1 MQKKKT
7 HEQYVDELKDAN
19 NSIVVLDKY
28 INSEVPIEHKC
39 LICNYHWKARPV
51 NILRGK
57 GCPKCAGILKRTTQ
71 SYMEEIRKINP
82 NILPLEDYINVYT
95 QISHKCLIHNV
106 EWSTSPSS
114 VLQGCGCY
122 MCGAEKLRKSNTKS
136 NEQYL
141 AELKKVNPN
150 IIPLEKYK
158 GASTKILHK
167 CLIDGYEWKAQPAHE
182 LSGYGCPKCK
192 VSKGEHKIAMWL
204 ESHNIPYEVQYK
216 FDDCKDQKSLP
227 FDFYL
232 PQYNVCIEF
241 DGEQHFR
248 PINFFGGEEKFKRQQ
263 LHDKIKN
270 EYCKSKDIPL
280 LRISFNQ
287 NIEEKL
293 DNFLFN

>member
-1 MQKKKT
+1 MCRRNKIKT
-7 HEQYVDELKDAN
+7 SREKTN
-19 NSIVVLDKY
+19 N
-28 INSEVPIEHKC
+28 
-39 LICNYHWKARPV
+39 
-51 NILRGK
+51 
-57 GCPKCAGILKRTTQ
+57 
-71 SYMEEIRKINP
+71 
-82 NILPLEDYINVYT
+82 DYIVELNN
-95 QISHKCLIHNV
+95 IH
-106 EWSTSPSS
+106 
-114 VLQGCGCY
+114 
-122 MCGAEKLRKSNTKS
+122 
-136 NEQYL
+136 
-141 AELKKVNPN
+141 PN
-150 IIPLEKYK
+150 IIVLEKYK
-158 GASTKILHK
+158 GMKIPILHKCSIHNFKWTTTPSNVLHGIGCPNCTKDSQRLKTMKSDTQYKEDLKKINMNIVPIEKYKGANIPILHK